1 MTKAIKKNQPQRVV
15 IYVRISVDRTNETS
29 TQTQESEA
37 RKYASDR
44 GWEIVAVKTEVGRS
58 AYKENVKRPELE
70 SALRMIDS
78 QQATILLV
86 WKLDRFARSIIN
98 FHEMLGRI
106 TRNGGQFASVTDN
119 IDTNTTA
126 GQIMIG
132 LLAGL
137 AQLESDMKRDRAI
150 SWQNGRIEKG
160 LPNGGQRPFGYN
172 DDYSINVDEAN
183 TLREAG
189 MRILN
194 GESIRGTLAA
204 LNPVGVRGVAMTA
217 RGLRSALT
225 NPTVAGLRRAGDDYA
240 IGTWD
245 AIFNRDE
252 WDALNQVMDSN
263 RRTGET
269 NQVNHLLSGIM
280 TCGKCGKR
288 MGVRKWKANPTARQP
303 IPSQE
308 CHRYTCQGQ
317 CGNSI
322 DEHNTNDVVMKAL
335 RETVTD
341 RVWSDW
347 KSQGYGYDE
356 TVIADIARKRDFLM
370 MKYLEGKVS
379 ETLYEDQSAE
389 LDRLEGISTGAE
401 PLDLPDC
408 ENLWSSWSRL
418 SLVEKR
424 KVIVHAFPLITL
436 NPSNGTRDPFKRVV
450 IG

>member
-1 MTKAIKKNQPQRVV
+1 MKDKEVRVV

-29 TQTQESEA
+29 TQTQEAEA
-37 RKYASDR
+37 RKYATDR
-44 GWEIVAVKTEVGRS
+44 GWKVIAVKVEIGRS

-70 SALRMIDS
+70 SALRMVES
-78 QQATILLV
+78 QQATHLLV

-106 TRNGGQFASVTDN
+106 TRSGGQFVSVTDQ
-119 IDTNTTA
+119 IDTTTTA

-137 AQLESDMKRDRAI
+137 AQLESDIKRDRAI
-150 SWQNGRIEKG
+150 SWQAGRIEKG

-172 DDYSINVDEAN
+172 DDYSINVKEAN

-204 LNPVGVRGVAMTA
+204 LNPVGVRGKAMTA

-245 AIFNRDE
+245 AIFNRAE

-269 NQVNHLLSGIM
+269 NQVAHLLSGIM
-280 TCGKCGKR
+280 GCDKCGKK

-303 IPSQE
+303 VPSQE

-322 DEHNTNDVVMKAL
+322 DEHNTNAVVMKEL
-335 RETVTD
+335 RERVTD
-341 RVWSDW
+341 RVWKEW

-356 TVIADIARKRDFLM
+356 TVIADIQRKRDFLM

-379 ETLYEDQSAE
+379 ETLYETQSAE
-389 LDRLEGISTGAE
+389 LDRLELISTGQE

-408 ENLWSSWSRL
+408 ENLWDSWSRL
-418 SLVEKR
+418 TISDKQ
-424 KVIVHAFPLITL
+424 KVIRQAFESITL
-436 NPSNGTRDPFKRVV
+436 NPSNGTRDPFKRVA
-450 IG
+450 IL